1 MGKTIKLGLVK
12 GRHNIPDV
20 TEYIYQG
27 EIDDPS
33 NIQKLW
39 KTADDCIGDMSMD
52 IDEIEL
58 YVIGLTPCLI
68 EVLNVCKDYG
78 IKVTLMHYNPKTQ
91 SYYPQAVKF

>member
-1 MGKTIKLGLVK
+1 MGKKIKLGLVK

-39 KTADDCIGDMSMD
+39 KTNMSMD

-58 YVIGLTPCLI
+58 YVTGLTPCLI
-68 EVLNVCKDYG
+68 EVLNVCRDYET
-78 IKVTLMHYNPKTQ
+78 KVTLMHYNPKTKD
-91 SYYPQAVKF
+91 YYPQVVK